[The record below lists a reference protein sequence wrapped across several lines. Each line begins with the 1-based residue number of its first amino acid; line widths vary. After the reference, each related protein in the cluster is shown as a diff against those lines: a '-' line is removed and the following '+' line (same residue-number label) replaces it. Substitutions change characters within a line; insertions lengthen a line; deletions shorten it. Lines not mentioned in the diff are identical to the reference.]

1 MLDEQRSKYDDL
13 LKKLIY
19 LGTVFE
25 IDKKLNQLE
34 KLHTQ
39 TTVQGFWDDQEK
51 AQRTTQEITGLKD
64 IINSVQGIEGKL
76 EDVETA
82 LEMLDGGDDPGLAEE
97 LDENLKCS
105 GKDLEEL
112 EEKAMLG
119 QEHDSYPAV
128 VTIHPGAGGTES
140 ADWAEMLFRM
150 YSRWIEK
157 RKFSFRIIDRQA
169 GDEAGIKN
177 ITFTVSGKNAF
188 GLLKSEKGIHRLVRI
203 SPFDS
208 SKRRHTSFASVDVIP
223 LIENDIDI
231 KINKEDLRID
241 TYRSSGA
248 GGQHVNVT
256 DSAVRITH
264 IPSGTI
270 VQCQDER
277 SQLLNRQTA
286 MQILSSKLFELEQKK
301 NREEIEKLQ
310 GEKKEIGWGNQIR
323 SYVMMPYQLVK
334 DHRSQVEIGDINSVL
349 DGSID
354 PFIRGFLEKK
364 LARE

>member
-1 MLDEQRSKYDDL
+1 ML
-13 LKKLIY
+13 
-19 LGTVFE
+19 
-25 IDKKLNQLE
+25 
-34 KLHTQ
+34 
-39 TTVQGFWDDQEK
+39 
-51 AQRTTQEITGLKD
+51 
-64 IINSVQGIEGKL
+64 EG
-76 EDVETA
+76 E
-82 LEMLDGGDDPGLAEE
+82 DDPTLAEE
-97 LDENLKCS
+97 LDENLKSS
-105 GKDLEEL
+105 GKSLEEL

-119 QEHDSYPAV
+119 QEYDGYPTV

-150 YSRWIEK
+150 YSRWMEK
-157 RKFSFRIIDRQA
+157 RKFTSRITDRQA
-169 GDEAGIKN
+169 GDEAGIKS

-223 LIENDIDI
+223 LVENNIDI
-231 KINKEDLRID
+231 KINKEDLRIE

-286 MQILSSKLFELEQKK
+286 MQILGSKLFELGQKK

-334 DHRSQVEIGDINSVL
+334 DHRSLVEIGDVNSVL
-349 DGSID
+349 GGNID
-354 PFIRGFLEKK
+354 PFIRGFLEKI

>member
-1 MLDEQRSKYDDL
+1 M
-13 LKKLIY
+13 
-19 LGTVFE
+19 VFE
-25 IDKKLNQLE
+25 IDKKTDQLE
-34 KLHTQ
+34 KLQKETLSRD
-39 TTVQGFWDDQEK
+39 FWDDRAN
-51 AQRTTQEITGLKD
+51 AQRTTQKITEIKEVIDSVKKIGDRLENAEIALEILKSGED
-64 IINSVQGIEGKL
+64 SKLSIEL
-76 EDVETA
+76 EDGLTEAGEA
-82 LEMLDGGDDPGLAEE
+82 LLG
-97 LDENLKCS
+97 
-105 GKDLEEL
+105 L

-119 QEHDSYPAV
+119 DKYDSYPAV
-128 VTIHPGAGGTES
+128 MTIHPGAGGTES

-157 RKFSFRIIDRQA
+157 RNFSYRITDRQP
-169 GDEAGIKN
+169 GDEAGIKS
-177 ITFTVSGKNAF
+177 ITFTVSGRNVF

-208 SKRRHTSFASVDVIP
+208 AKRRHTSFASVDIIP
-223 LIENDIDI
+223 LVENEIDI
-231 KINKEDLRID
+231 KINKEDLRIE
-241 TYRSSGA
+241 TFRASGA

-264 IPSGTI
+264 IPTGTI

-286 MQILSSKLFELEQKK
+286 MQILGSKLLELEEKK
-301 NREEIEKLQ
+301 KQEEIDKLR

-334 DHRSQVEIGDINSVL
+334 DHRSLVEIGDVQSVL
-349 DGSID
+349 DGNID
-354 PFIRGFLEKK
+354 LLIRGFLEKK

>member
-1 MLDEQRSKYDDL
+1 MIDSVKKIGDRLENAEIALEILKSGEDSKL
-13 LKKLIY
+13 
-19 LGTVFE
+19 
-25 IDKKLNQLE
+25 
-34 KLHTQ
+34 
-39 TTVQGFWDDQEK
+39 
-51 AQRTTQEITGLKD
+51 
-64 IINSVQGIEGKL
+64 SIEL
-76 EDVETA
+76 EDGLTEAGEA
-82 LEMLDGGDDPGLAEE
+82 LLG
-97 LDENLKCS
+97 
-105 GKDLEEL
+105 L

-119 QEHDSYPAV
+119 DKYDSYPAV
-128 VTIHPGAGGTES
+128 MTIHPGAGGTES

-157 RKFSFRIIDRQA
+157 RNFSYRITDRQP
-169 GDEAGIKN
+169 GDEAGIKS
-177 ITFTVSGKNAF
+177 ITFTVSGRNVF

-208 SKRRHTSFASVDVIP
+208 AKRRHTSFASVDIIP
-223 LIENDIDI
+223 LVENEIDI
-231 KINKEDLRID
+231 KINKEDLRIE
-241 TYRSSGA
+241 TFRASGA

-264 IPSGTI
+264 IPTGTI

-286 MQILSSKLFELEQKK
+286 MQILGSKLLELEEKK
-301 NREEIEKLQ
+301 KQEEIDKLR

-334 DHRSQVEIGDINSVL
+334 DHRSLVEIGDVQSVL
-349 DGSID
+349 DGNID
-354 PFIRGFLEKK
+354 LLIRGFLEKK

>member
-1 MLDEQRSKYDDL
+1 MLKTE
-13 LKKLIY
+13 
-19 LGTVFE
+19 
-25 IDKKLNQLE
+25 
-34 KLHTQ
+34 
-39 TTVQGFWDDQEK
+39 
-51 AQRTTQEITGLKD
+51 
-64 IINSVQGIEGKL
+64 
-76 EDVETA
+76 
-82 LEMLDGGDDPGLAEE
+82 DDPALLEE
-97 LDENLKCS
+97 LDENLKYS
-105 GKDLEEL
+105 GNDLEEL

-119 QEHDSYPAV
+119 QEYDSYPAV
-128 VTIHPGAGGTES
+128 ATIHPGAGGTES

-150 YSRWIEK
+150 YSRWMEK
-157 RKFSFRIIDRQA
+157 RKFSFRVTDRQA
-169 GDEAGIKN
+169 GDEAGIKS

-223 LIENDIDI
+223 LVENDIDI

-264 IPSGTI
+264 IPSGII

-286 MQILSSKLFELEQKK
+286 MQILGSKLFELEQKK

-334 DHRSQVEIGDINSVL
+334 DHRTLVEIGDVNSVL
-349 DGSID
+349 DGNID
-354 PFIRGFLEKK
+354 PFIRGFLEKN

>member
-1 MLDEQRSKYDDL
+1 MLD
-13 LKKLIY
+13 KL
-19 LGTVFE
+19 
-25 IDKKLNQLE
+25 QQ
-34 KLHTQ
+34 Q
-39 TTVQGFWDDQEK
+39 TLSPGFWDDREK
-51 AQRTTQEITGLKD
+51 AQKVSREITGIKETLVSVKD
-64 IINSVQGIEGKL
+64 IQDMLDNASA
-76 EDVETA
+76 A
-82 LEMLDGGDDPGLAEE
+82 LELLETGDDSKLMEE
-97 LDENLKCS
+97 LQNDIKGSEAALT
-105 GKDLEEL
+105 GL

-119 QEHDSYPAV
+119 GKYDGYPAV
-128 VTIHPGAGGTES
+128 VNIHPGAGGTES

-150 YSRWIEK
+150 YSKWIEK
-157 RKFSFRIIDRQA
+157 RGFSYRVTDRQP

-177 ITFTVSGKNAF
+177 ITFTVSGGNAF

-223 LIENDIDI
+223 LVDEDIDI
-231 KINKEDLRID
+231 QIKKDDLKIE

-264 IPSGTI
+264 VPTGTV

-286 MQILSSKLFELEQKK
+286 MQILRSKLLELEEEKK
-301 NREEIEKLQ
+301 QEEIDRLR
-310 GEKKEIGWGNQIR
+310 GEKKDIGWGNQIR

-334 DHRSQVEIGDINSVL
+334 DHRSKVEIGDVQSVL
-349 DGSID
+349 DGNID
-354 PFIRGFLEKK
+354 PLIKGFLEKK
-364 LARE
+364 MSSE